1 MTKITFQ
8 LPRLEVVELKNKIM
22 IRIGYSGWTKSPSVV
37 VIRPNMRVTRQ
48 IVLPL
53 LTNALYTFGCFEGI
67 FQKSQSCTNANLLS

>member
-53 LTNALYTFGCFEGI
+53 LKKVPYKFGCFEGI
-67 FQKSQSCTNANLLS
+67 SQKATFGTLLFY